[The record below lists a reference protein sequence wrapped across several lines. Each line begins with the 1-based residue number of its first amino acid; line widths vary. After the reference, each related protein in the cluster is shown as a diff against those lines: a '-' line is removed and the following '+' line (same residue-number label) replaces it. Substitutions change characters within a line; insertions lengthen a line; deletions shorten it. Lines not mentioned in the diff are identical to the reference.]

1 MDYTFYKFS
10 VNPAGRI
17 ASGGRGGLVLESG
30 EEGGGDDGNLVAPDG
45 AEVE

>member
-30 EEGGGDDGNLVAPDG
+30 EEGGDDDGNLVTPDG